1 MKKNASRTSD
11 ESVKK
16 ATGKSWSDWFKI
28 LDAKKMDL
36 KPHKEIASWLHG
48 NHEISGWWS
57 QMVTVEYEKERG
69 LREDYQKPGGYEIS
83 SGRQSMFLLMS
94 FSVFFA
100 DKVKRRKWLK
110 EKMEIS
116 TATPNKSLR
125 ALWIDD
131 GTRIS
136 VNFYPKSES
145 KCQVTVQHL
154 KLRDKSSAD
163 SRKKFWSERLSQLK
177 DLAEG

>member
-16 ATGKSWSDWFKI
+16 ATGRSWNEWFKI
-28 LDAKKMDL
+28 LDRKKMNL
-36 KPHKEIASWLHG
+36 KTHKEIAGWLHG

-69 LREDYQKPGGYEIS
+69 MREDYQKPGGYEIS
-83 SGRQSMFLLMS
+83 AGKTINVSADKL
-94 FSVFFA
+94 FSFFA

-131 GTRIS
+131 GTRVS
-136 VNFYPKSES
+136 VNFYPKSET

-154 KLRDKSSAD
+154 KLKDKESAV
-163 SRKKFWSERLSQLK
+163 SRKKFWADRLSL
-177 DLAEG
+177 LNEVAVG